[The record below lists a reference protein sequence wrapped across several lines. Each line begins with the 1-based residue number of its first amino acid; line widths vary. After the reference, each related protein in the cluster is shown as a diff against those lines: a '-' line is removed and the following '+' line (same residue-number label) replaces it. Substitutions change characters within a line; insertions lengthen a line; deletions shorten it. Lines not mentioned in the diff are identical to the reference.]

1 MTYATSTPGAGIEN
15 RERTNRRDTKLSPI
29 LREIKYK
36 THFDVDFIQRR
47 KSNPWHVQLFF
58 EVKDQYDGEWRPA
71 AKRGEWCLTRQ
82 LAWSWSKAHPE
93 YDPAIAILVYVR
105 AAPDP
110 RMKVYFYE
118 PDATVS
124 EKDDVMHG
132 KINGPIEMTPDQF
145 IEWCQEL

>member
-1 MTYATSTPGAGIEN
+1 MKVANGF
-15 RERTNRRDTKLSPI
+15 DTGC
-29 LREIKYK
+29 LREANVVI
-36 THFDVDFIQRR
+36 
-47 KSNPWHVQLFF
+47 
-58 EVKDQYDGEWRPA
+58 
-71 AKRGEWCLTRQ
+71 TRSSSQ
-82 LAWSWSKAHPE
+82 ASGHGVNAWSPF